1 MNRKEKAVPFY
12 ESIVIARQDV
22 SATQVETLTDEFTN
36 YLTEAGGTIGR
47 REYWGLKSLSYRIKK
62 NRKGHYVL
70 LNYDAPSE
78 AVQEMERNM
87 RLSEDI
93 LRYMTIRMEDIPE
106 GPSVVMQR
114 RDERDSRD
122 SRGDRGDRGDR
133 GPRRDYRGDS
143 DDAPVAEAKSSE
155 GDE

>member
-1 MNRKEKAVPFY
+1 MPFY

-22 SATQVETLTDEFTN
+22 SAAQVETLTDEFAGQ
-36 YLTEAGGTIGR
+36 LTEAGGTIGR

-70 LNYDAPSE
+70 LNFDAPAE
-78 AVQEMERNM
+78 AVHEMERKM

-93 LRYMTIRMEDIPE
+93 LRYMTIRMEDMPE
-106 GPSVVMQR
+106 GPSVIMQR

-122 SRGDRGDRGDR
+122 SRDGRGDRGDRGDR
-133 GPRRDYRGDS
+133 GPRRDSRSDS
-143 DDAPVAEAKSSE
+143 DDAPSASAKSSE

>member
-1 MNRKEKAVPFY
+1 MPFY

-22 SATQVETLTDEFTN
+22 SATQVETLTDEFASQ
-36 YLTEAGGTIGR
+36 LTDAGGTIGR

-70 LNYDAPSE
+70 LNFDAPAE
-78 AVQEMERNM
+78 AVHEMERRM

-93 LRYMTIRMEDIPE
+93 LRYMTIRLDDMPE

-122 SRGDRGDRGDR
+122 GRGDRGDRGDR
-133 GPRRDYRGDS
+133 GPRRDSRSDS
-143 DDAPVAEAKSSE
+143 DNASGAEAKSSE

>member
-1 MNRKEKAVPFY
+1 MPFY

-22 SATQVETLTDEFTN
+22 SATQVEALTEEFTG

-47 REYWGLKSLSYRIKK
+47 HEYWGLKSLSYRIKK
-62 NRKGHYVL
+62 NRKGHYIL
-70 LNYDAPSE
+70 LNYDAPPA

-93 LRYMTIRMEDIPE
+93 LRYMTVRMDGIPE

-114 RDERDSRD
+114 RDERDSR
-122 SRGDRGDRGDR
+122 GDRGDRGDR
-133 GPRRDYRGDS
+133 GPRRDNRA
-143 DDAPVAEAKSSE
+143 DAEEAPAVEATPAE
-155 GDE
+155 GDAE

>member
-1 MNRKEKAVPFY
+1 MPFY

-22 SATQVETLTDEFTN
+22 SATQVETLTDEFASQ
-36 YLTEAGGTIGR
+36 LTDAGGTIGR

-70 LNYDAPSE
+70 LNFDAPAE
-78 AVQEMERNM
+78 AVHEMERRM

-93 LRYMTIRMEDIPE
+93 LRYMTIRLDDMPE

-122 SRGDRGDRGDR
+122 GRGDRGDRGDR
-133 GPRRDYRGDS
+133 GPRRDSRPES
-143 DDAPVAEAKSSE
+143 DNASGAEAKSSE

>member
-1 MNRKEKAVPFY
+1 MPFY

-22 SATQVETLTDEFTN
+22 SATQVETLTDEFASQ
-36 YLTEAGGTIGR
+36 LTDAGGTIGR

-70 LNYDAPSE
+70 LNFDAPAE
-78 AVQEMERNM
+78 AVHEMERRM

-93 LRYMTIRMEDIPE
+93 LRYMTIRLDDMPE

-114 RDERDSRD
+114 RDERD
-122 SRGDRGDRGDR
+122 GRGDRGDR
-133 GPRRDYRGDS
+133 GPRRDSRPDS
-143 DDAPVAEAKSSE
+143 DNASGAEAKSSE